1 MEDGEEEKEQFGPV
15 WGDISAM
22 SCEGK
27 KLMMGW
33 FRAEGHHC
41 WKAEGV
47 GWDEKGR
54 WYGKGV
60 VLG

>member
-1 MEDGEEEKEQFGPV
+1 
-15 WGDISAM
+15 M

-33 FRAEGHHC
+33 FRVEGYYC
-41 WKAEGV
+41 WKVEGV